1 MADSTTTTYGLVKP
15 EVGASDS
22 SWGDKLNADLDSI
35 DDLLDGTTPIAPNL
49 STLTINGTAVTA
61 TAAELNTLDGVTAT
75 ASELNILDGVTA
87 TAAEIN
93 KLDGVTVS
101 TTEINYLSG
110 ATSNLQTQINNIVA
124 SGGDTNNYVTGGS
137 FSGTTLTLT
146 RNDLADINISGFPT
160 DTNNYVTGGS
170 FSGTTLTLTRQ
181 GLTSV
186 TVSGFPTDTNN
197 YVTGGSYSSGTLTL
211 TRSGLSNVSISGL
224 GQSTTAG
231 DVGTYAW
238 LGRLTSGIFTAGSTY
253 SGSGLT
259 YSGLLSTNI
268 FSDDTAASIGT
279 VSPSGTWR
287 AMGTADR
294 VTSRLASTLFLR
306 IS

>member
-49 STLTINGTAVTA
+49 STLTIGGTAVTSSV
-61 TAAELNTLDGVTAT
+61 AELNTLDGITAT
-75 ASELNILDGVTA
+75 TAELNILDGVTA
-87 TAAEIN
+87 TASEIN

-110 ATSNLQTQINNIVA
+110 ATSNLQTQIDTITA

-137 FSGTTLTLT
+137 FSAGTLTLT
-146 RNDLADINISGFPT
+146 RD
-160 DTNNYVTGGS
+160 
-170 FSGTTLTLTRQ
+170 
-181 GLTSV
+181 GLSNV
-186 TVSGFPTDTNN
+186 TVSGFPSDNN

-211 TRSGLSNVSISGL
+211 TRSGLSNVTVSGL

-231 DVGTYAW
+231 DVGTYAI
-238 LGRLTSGIFTAGSTY
+238 LYRTTTGSSITLGSTY
-253 SGSGLT
+253 AASGLRHIT
-259 YSGLLSTNI
+259 MQKLI
-268 FSDDTAASIGT
+268 TASNFELQKTPSEPASS
-279 VSPSGTWR
+279 VSGTWR
-287 AMGTADR
+287 AMGEAGTA
-294 VTSRLASTLFLR
+294 TAGWNPSALFVR